1 MFSEAPEENEAEA
14 AGAYPIRTVSAMTG
28 VNSVTLRAWERR
40 YGLVKPHRTASGHR
54 LYTRDD
60 VERIQEV
67 VRQLDSGINV
77 SQVRVQADG
86 AGPEHPARG
95 AADEAPAR
103 QDPWAEPLARMLA
116 AIARFDEAALEA
128 VYEQTLAL
136 YPMDV
141 VINRLVVPLMRA
153 LGQRWE
159 EGAGTVAEEHFF
171 VVYLRNKL
179 GARLHQR
186 GTRGEGMRL
195 LAACLPGERHENG
208 LLLFALA
215 AQERDYR
222 MVLLGADMPL
232 DGLALAASRSGSA
245 AIVLSGATSLV
256 RDVVESDLPALVREA
271 RMPVFVGGRISD
283 LEREAIAAAGAVPLG
298 EELRPALKI
307 LESRLRGAPAWS

>member
-1 MFSEAPEENEAEA
+1 
-14 AGAYPIRTVSAMTG
+14 
-28 VNSVTLRAWERR
+28 
-40 YGLVKPHRTASGHR
+40 
-54 LYTRDD
+54 
-60 VERIQEV
+60 
-67 VRQLDSGINV
+67 
-77 SQVRVQADG
+77 
-86 AGPEHPARG
+86 
-95 AADEAPAR
+95 
-103 QDPWAEPLARMLA
+103 
-116 AIARFDEAALEA
+116 
-128 VYEQTLAL
+128 
-136 YPMDV
+136 MDV

-186 GTRGEGMRL
+186 GSRGGGTRL
-195 LAACLPGERHENG
+195 LGACLPGERHENG

-232 DGLALAASRSGSA
+232 DGLALAARRSGSA
-245 AIVLSGATSLV
+245 AIVLSGATLLA
-256 RDVVESDLPALVREA
+256 RAPIERELPALVHDA

-283 LEREAIAAAGAVPLG
+283 LEREAIAAAGAIALG

-307 LESRLRGAPAWS
+307 LDSSLRGAPAWT